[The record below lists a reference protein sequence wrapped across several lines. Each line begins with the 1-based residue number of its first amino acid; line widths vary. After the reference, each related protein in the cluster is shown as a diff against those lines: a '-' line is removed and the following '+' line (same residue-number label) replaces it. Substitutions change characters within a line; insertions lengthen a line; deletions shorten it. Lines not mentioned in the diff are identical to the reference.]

1 MIYKSCC
8 KSELFFNSCPRWKY
22 REEFFTPNLCIA
34 YIPTH
39 PAVHIT
45 TYFTSNSHTFQDK
58 HFLPPL
64 TFPHCPGLNWDA
76 QKKTSMGVV
85 ESFWLC
91 SWIAEISILK
101 IGHKKAIS
109 CISQVKNS
117 GGLSSLSKYMFW
129 IQVSRLLNLWW
140 KPYCVP
146 WVTSHHTSCL
156 YLGSPPYSSSLLGQ
170 WLMSPVKFA
179 LKSWRG
185 ELGLRDM

>member
-22 REEFFTPNLCIA
+22 REEFFTPNLCIG

-64 TFPHCPGLNWDA
+64 TFPHCPGLSWDA
-76 QKKTSMGVV
+76 EKKTSMGVV
-85 ESFWLC
+85 ESYLLC

-101 IGHKKAIS
+101 ITRRQFLAS
-109 CISQVKNS
+109 LRSRTQVGCPVCQSICFEYKS
-117 GGLSSLSKYMFW
+117 AGYLIFGE
-129 IQVSRLLNLWW
+129 NLIVCLGS
-140 KPYCVP
+140 PL
-146 WVTSHHTSCL
+146 TSHHTSCL
-156 YLGSPPYSSSLLGQ
+156 YLGSPPYSSSLGSMTYVSGQ
-170 WLMSPVKFA
+170 ICS
-179 LKSWRG
+179 
-185 ELGLRDM
+185 